1 MSGSPFFFIFR
12 IIFPILLF
20 LIQWF
25 LYKRVVRFVKSFP
38 APPFWAIKSVRY
50 LFIFFDLSFLILFL
64 PPHTYLDG
72 FSKWFIYCVVFP
84 IYVWQGATFFIFLVL
99 LIIRILQLPFDA
111 VFRVGK
117 SIPPIKERMIVM
129 RSTPRFVRFDNS
141 RRAFLKTGA
150 VALSAY
156 SFIGAT
162 KGLID
167 RNDYDII
174 ERTVR
179 IQNLPDEF
187 KGFTI
192 GLMSDIHSS
201 VFMTKLEMDDY
212 VAALN
217 NLKTDI
223 IFVPGDFVNSQTEE
237 VYPFV
242 EAFSALRAPFGVY
255 GCLGNHDYYADVDVV
270 AKEVD
275 GCGIKLLRNDAVK
288 VQKGNSFINVVG
300 VDDIPINGKPD
311 PYLERALS
319 SVQNPNPRI
328 LLCHKPY
335 YLETIAGLNID
346 LTLAGH
352 THGGQIVFAKIGNMT
367 VCPAALFSKYVWG
380 LYKFGN
386 AQMYVTRGIGTVGVP
401 FRINCPPEITKIT
414 LQ

>member
-1 MSGSPFFFIFR
+1 MDNV
-12 IIFPILLF
+12 L
-20 LIQWF
+20 
-25 LYKRVVRFVKSFP
+25 VV
-38 APPFWAIKSVRY
+38 Y
-50 LFIFFDLSFLILFL
+50 
-64 PPHTYLDG
+64 
-72 FSKWFIYCVVFP
+72 P
-84 IYVWQGATFFIFLVL
+84 IYVWEAATFFVFIVL
-99 LIIRILQLPFDA
+99 SIIRILRLPFEA
-111 VFRVGK
+111 VFHIGK
-117 SIPPIKERMIVM
+117 RISPINQKIIVM
-129 RSTPRFVRFDNS
+129 KSTANFEKFDDS

-156 SFIGAT
+156 SFVGAT

-201 VFMTKLEMDDY
+201 VFMTKPEMDDY

-223 IFVPGDFVNSQTEE
+223 IFVPGDFVNSQTDE

-242 EAFSALRAPFGVY
+242 EAFSSLRAPYGVY

-288 VQKGNSFINVVG
+288 ILKGNSFINLVG

-335 YLETIAGLNID
+335 YLETFASRNID
-346 LTLAGH
+346 LTIVRTYPRRADCVCEGGKLDRVPCCSLFKICLGIIRIRKFTNVRH
-352 THGGQIVFAKIGNMT
+352 TRHWNCRRPIPDQLPPRNHKNYTAIMIPPGDGG
-367 VCPAALFSKYVWG
+367 S
-380 LYKFGN
+380 
-386 AQMYVTRGIGTVGVP
+386 
-401 FRINCPPEITKIT
+401 
-414 LQ
+414 

>member
-1 MSGSPFFFIFR
+1 MSGTPLYFIFR
-12 IIFPILLF
+12 VVFPVLIFAA
-20 LIQWF
+20 QWF
-25 LYKRVVRFVKSFP
+25 LYKQAVRFVKSLPSSPSWVKGGVPWVFGFFNFFFLP
-38 APPFWAIKSVRY
+38 L
-50 LFIFFDLSFLILFL
+50 LFIHPYFRNFPRWIM
-64 PPHTYLDG
+64 
-72 FSKWFIYCVVFP
+72 YCIVYP
-84 IYVWQGATFFIFLVL
+84 IYVWEAATFFVFIVL
-99 LIIRILQLPFDA
+99 SIIRILRLPFDA
-111 VFRVGK
+111 VFHIGK
-117 SIPPIKERMIVM
+117 RISPINEKIIVM
-129 RSTPRFVRFDNS
+129 KSTANFERFDDS

-201 VFMTKLEMDDY
+201 VFMTKPEMDDY

-242 EAFSALRAPFGVY
+242 EAFSSLRAPYGVY
-255 GCLGNHDYYADVDVV
+255 GCLGNHDYYADVDIV

-275 GCGIKLLRNDAVK
+275 SCGIKLLRNDAVK
-288 VQKGNSFINVVG
+288 ILKGNSFINLIG

-319 SVQNPNPRI
+319 SIQNPNPRI

-335 YLETIAGLNID
+335 YLETFASHNID

-352 THGGQIVFAKIGNMT
+352 THGGQIVFAKVGNLI

-380 LYKFGN
+380 LYEFGN
-386 AQMYVTRGIGTVGVP
+386 SQMYVTRGIGTVGVP

>member
-1 MSGSPFFFIFR
+1 MSGTPFYFIFR
-12 IIFPILLF
+12 IIFPILIF
-20 LIQWF
+20 AAQWF
-25 LYKRVVRFVKSFP
+25 LYKQVVRFVKSFP
-38 APPFWAIKSVRY
+38 SSPSWAAKSLLY
-50 LFIFFDLSFLILFL
+50 LFGFFNVLFL
-64 PPHTYLDG
+64 PLLFIHVFLNG
-72 FSKWFIYCVVFP
+72 IAKWFIYCIVFP
-84 IYVWQGATFFIFLVL
+84 VYVWQGATFFLFLVL
-99 LIIRILQLPFDA
+99 SIIRIFRLPFDA
-111 VFRVGK
+111 MLHVGK
-117 SIPPIKERMIVM
+117 RISPINQKIIVLKL
-129 RSTPRFVRFDNS
+129 TPHFERFDNS

-150 VALSAY
+150 IALSAY
-156 SFIGAT
+156 SFAGAT

-174 ERTVR
+174 ERTVH

-201 VFMTKLEMDDY
+201 VFMTKPEMDDY

-237 VYPFV
+237 VYPFA
-242 EAFSALRAPFGVY
+242 EAFSSLRAPYGVF
-255 GCLGNHDYYADVDVV
+255 GCLGNHDYFADVDIV
-270 AKEVD
+270 AKEVN

-288 VQKGNSFINVVG
+288 IIKGNSFINLVG
-300 VDDIPINGKPD
+300 VDDIPINGKPE

-335 YLETIAGLNID
+335 YLETFASHNID

-352 THGGQIVFAKIGNMT
+352 THGGQIVFAKVGNLI

-380 LYKFGN
+380 LYKSGN
-386 AQMYVTRGIGTVGVP
+386 SQMYITRGIGTVGVP

>member
-1 MSGSPFFFIFR
+1 MSGTPFYFIFR
-12 IIFPILLF
+12 VVFPVLIFTA
-20 LIQWF
+20 QWF
-25 LYKRVVRFVKSFP
+25 LYRKAVRFAKSLPSSPAWVAASLPWIFGFFNLLFIPLLFIHPYIRSFP
-38 APPFWAIKSVRY
+38 KWAMY
-50 LFIFFDLSFLILFL
+50 CA
-64 PPHTYLDG
+64 
-72 FSKWFIYCVVFP
+72 IYP
-84 IYVWQGATFFIFLVL
+84 IYVWQGSTFFLFIVL
-99 LIIRILQLPFDA
+99 AIIRILRLPFETI
-111 VFRVGK
+111 FHLGNK
-117 SIPPIKERMIVM
+117 FSPINQKIIVM
-129 RSTPRFVRFDNS
+129 KSTPGFVKFDDS
-141 RRAFLKTGA
+141 RRAFLRTGA
-150 VALSAY
+150 LALSAY
-156 SFIGAT
+156 SFVGAT

-167 RNDYDII
+167 RNDYDVI
-174 ERTVR
+174 ERTIR

-201 VFMTKLEMDDY
+201 VFMTKPEMDDY

-242 EAFSALRAPFGVY
+242 EAFSSLRAPHGVF
-255 GCLGNHDYYADVDVV
+255 GCLGNHDFYADVDVV

-275 GCGIKLLRNDAVK
+275 ACGIKLLRNDAVK
-288 VQKGNSFINVVG
+288 ILKGNSFINLVG
-300 VDDIPINGKPD
+300 VDDVPINGEAE

-335 YLETIAGLNID
+335 YLETFASHNID

-352 THGGQIVFAKIGNMT
+352 THGGQIVFARVGNLV

-380 LYKFGN
+380 LYKSGKS
-386 AQMYVTRGIGTVGVP
+386 QMYITRGIGTVGVP
-401 FRINCPPEITKIT
+401 FRVNCPPEITKIT

>member
-1 MSGSPFFFIFR
+1 MSGTPYY
-12 IIFPILLF
+12 LLF
-20 LIQWF
+20 KVLFPALIFTAQYF
-25 LYKRVVRFVKSFP
+25 LYKKALRFVASLPSSPSWVVKGLPWAFGYFNVSFLPLFFLHPYFRSFP
-38 APPFWAIKSVRY
+38 NWVMYITVYP
-50 LFIFFDLSFLILFL
+50 IF
-64 PPHTYLDG
+64 
-72 FSKWFIYCVVFP
+72 
-84 IYVWQGATFFIFLVL
+84 VWQGATFFLFFVL
-99 LIIRILQLPFDA
+99 SIIRILRLPFET
-111 VFRVGK
+111 VFHIGK
-117 SIPPIKERMIVM
+117 KITPINQKIIIMK
-129 RSTPRFVRFDNS
+129 SSPSFVKFDDS

-150 VALSAY
+150 LALSAF
-156 SFIGAT
+156 SFAGAT

-174 ERTVR
+174 EKTIR
-179 IQNLPDEF
+179 IQNLPNEF

-201 VFMTKLEMDDY
+201 VFMTKPEMDDY

-223 IFVPGDFVNSQTEE
+223 IFVPGDFVNSQTDE

-242 EAFSALRAPFGVY
+242 EAFSSLRAPYGVF
-255 GCLGNHDYYADVDVV
+255 GCLGNHDFYADVDVV
-270 AKEVD
+270 AREVD
-275 GCGIKLLRNDAVK
+275 ACGIKLLRNDAVK
-288 VQKGNSFINVVG
+288 ILKGNSFINLVG
-300 VDDIPINGKPD
+300 VDDVPFSGQAE

-335 YLETIAGLNID
+335 YLDTFASHNID

-352 THGGQIVFAKIGNMT
+352 THGGQIVFAKVGNLV

-380 LYKFGN
+380 LYKSGN
-386 AQMYVTRGIGTVGVP
+386 SQMYITRGIGTVGVP

>member
-1 MSGSPFFFIFR
+1 MSGTPFYFIFR
-12 IIFPILLF
+12 VLFPVLIFTA
-20 LIQWF
+20 QWF
-25 LYKRVVRFVKSFP
+25 LYKKTVRLVKSFP
-38 APPFWAIKSVRY
+38 HSPSWMAASVPWVFGFFNLLY
-50 LFIFFDLSFLILFL
+50 LPLLFIHPYIRSFPRWLM
-64 PPHTYLDG
+64 
-72 FSKWFIYCVVFP
+72 YCTVYP
-84 IYVWQGATFFIFLVL
+84 IYAWQGATFFVFLVL
-99 LIIRILQLPFDA
+99 SLLRILRLPFDGI
-111 VFRVGK
+111 F
-117 SIPPIKERMIVM
+117 SISKKISPINNKIIVM
-129 RSTPRFVRFDNS
+129 KSTPGFMKFDDS
-141 RRAFLKTGA
+141 RRTFLKMGA
-150 VALSAY
+150 VALSGY
-156 SFIGAT
+156 SFAGAT

-174 ERTVR
+174 ERTIR

-201 VFMTKLEMDDY
+201 VFMTKPEMDDY

-223 IFVPGDFVNSQTEE
+223 IFVPGDFVNSQTDE

-242 EAFSALRAPFGVY
+242 EAFSSLRAPYGVF

-288 VQKGNSFINVVG
+288 IVKGNSFINLVG
-300 VDDIPINGKPD
+300 VDDIPIDGKPE

-335 YLETIAGLNID
+335 YLETFASHNID

-352 THGGQIVFAKIGNMT
+352 THGGQIVFARVGNMI

-380 LYKFGN
+380 LYKSGN
-386 AQMYVTRGIGTVGVP
+386 SQMYITRGIGTVGVP
-401 FRINCPPEITKIT
+401 FRINCPPEITKII

>member
-1 MSGSPFFFIFR
+1 MSGTPLYFIFR
-12 IIFPILLF
+12 VVFPVLIFGA
-20 LIQWF
+20 QWF
-25 LYKRVVRFVKSFP
+25 LYKQAVRFVKSLPSSPSWVAAGLPWVFG
-38 APPFWAIKSVRY
+38 FFNFFFLLL
-50 LFIFFDLSFLILFL
+50 LFIHPYSRNFPRWIM
-64 PPHTYLDG
+64 
-72 FSKWFIYCVVFP
+72 YCAVYP
-84 IYVWQGATFFIFLVL
+84 IYIWEGATFFVFLVL
-99 LIIRILQLPFDA
+99 SIIRILRLPFEA
-111 VFRVGK
+111 VFHIGK
-117 SIPPIKERMIVM
+117 RISPINQKIIVM
-129 RSTPRFVRFDNS
+129 KSTTNFERFDDS
-141 RRAFLKTGA
+141 RRTFLKTGA
-150 VALSAY
+150 IALSAF
-156 SFIGAT
+156 SFAGAT

-201 VFMTKLEMDDY
+201 VFMTKPEMDDY

-242 EAFSALRAPFGVY
+242 EAFSSLRAPYGVY

-288 VQKGNSFINVVG
+288 ILKGNSFINLVG
-300 VDDIPINGKPD
+300 VDDIPINGKSE

-319 SVQNPNPRI
+319 SVQNSNSRI

-335 YLETIAGLNID
+335 YLETFASHNID

-352 THGGQIVFAKIGNMT
+352 THGGQIVFAKVGNLI

-386 AQMYVTRGIGTVGVP
+386 SQMYVTRGIGTVGVP

>member
-1 MSGSPFFFIFR
+1 MSGTPLYFFFR
-12 IIFPILLF
+12 VIFPILIF
-20 LIQWF
+20 TIQWF
-25 LYKRVVRFVKSFP
+25 LYRKTERFVKSFST
-38 APPFWAIKSVRY
+38 APRWFAKAVPYVFGFFNLAFLPL
-50 LFIFFDLSFLILFL
+50 LFIHSFTNELPHWFFYGIA
-64 PPHTYLDG
+64 Y
-72 FSKWFIYCVVFP
+72 P
-84 IYVWQGATFFIFLVL
+84 IYVWQGATFFLFVVL
-99 LIIRILQLPFDA
+99 SIVRILRMPFTA
-111 VFRVGK
+111 LLHVGK
-117 SIPPIKERMIVM
+117 MFAPVKEKIIVM
-129 RSTPRFVRFDNS
+129 KSTQKFQRFDGS
-141 RRAFLKTGA
+141 RRTFLRTGA
-150 VALSAY
+150 IALSGY
-156 SFIGAT
+156 SFAGAT
-162 KGLID
+162 KGIID

-201 VFMTKLEMDDY
+201 AFMTKPEMDDY

-217 NLKTDI
+217 GLKTDV

-242 EAFSALRAPFGVY
+242 EAFSSLHAPYGVF
-255 GCLGNHDYYADVDVV
+255 GCLGNHDYYANVDVV

-275 GCGIKLLRNDAVK
+275 GCGIKLLRNDAVRIT
-288 VQKGNSFINVVG
+288 KGNSFINLVG
-300 VDDIPINGKPD
+300 VDDIPIEGTPEK
-311 PYLERALS
+311 YLQTALS

-335 YLETIAGLNID
+335 YLESFANHNID

-352 THGGQIVFAKIGNMT
+352 THGGQIVFAKVGNLI

-380 LYKFGN
+380 LYKLGN
-386 AQMYVTRGIGTVGVP
+386 SQMYVTRGIGTVGVP
-401 FRINCPPEITKIT
+401 FRVNCPPEITKIT

>member
-1 MSGSPFFFIFR
+1 MSGTPFFFIFR
-12 IIFPILLF
+12 IIVPVLLF
-20 LIQWF
+20 AAQWN
-25 LYKRVVRFVKSFP
+25 LYKRTVRFVKSFRTFP
-38 APPFWAIKSVRY
+38 SWGVKSVSY
-50 LFIFFDLSFLILFL
+50 LFLFFNAAFLILFFL
-64 PPHTYLDG
+64 HVSLNEFP
-72 FSKWFIYCVVFP
+72 KFILYYAAYP

-99 LIIRILQLPFDA
+99 SIIRILRLPFEA
-111 VFRVGK
+111 VFHVGK
-117 SIPPIKERMIVM
+117 SFSAINQRIIVM
-129 RSTPRFVRFDNS
+129 KSTANFEKFDNS
-141 RRAFLKTGA
+141 RRTFLKTGA

-162 KGLID
+162 KGLIE

-201 VFMTKLEMDDY
+201 VFMTKPEMDEY

-242 EAFSALRAPFGVY
+242 EAFNALRAPYGVY
-255 GCLGNHDYYADVDVV
+255 GCLGNHDYFADVEIV

-288 VQKGNSFINVVG
+288 IQKGNSFINVVG
-300 VDDIPINGKPD
+300 VDDIPMSGKPE
-311 PYLERALS
+311 PYLIRALS
-319 SVQNPNPRI
+319 SVQNPNPKI

-335 YLETIAGLNID
+335 YLETFASHNID
-346 LTLAGH
+346 LTLSGH
-352 THGGQIVFAKIGNMT
+352 THGGQIVFAKIGNT
-367 VCPAALFSKYVWG
+367 IVSPASLFSKYVWG
-380 LYKFGN
+380 LYKFEN